1 MLDKRGGHSL
11 DSTQPNHNSS
21 SNKWFIKNSLCLNY
35 AHLVHLSFRTWP
47 GRHCTTYAADM
58 ECASFYRPPP
68 VDDDDAWTG
77 QDRGGFNCESFS
89 RVLCTQRTYN
99 CNRRTQLISDLVC
112 SRNVLYLLPVEYSL
126 PWKQIHFFCA
136 CLSSSSSSYTA
147 ENTRNSLV
155 INLCC
160 LPSIAIYTS
169 YVVVIRI
176 HSHSRF
182 KENIQRSPYRSL
194 SERKNNNN

>member
-1 MLDKRGGHSL
+1 MHISYICRFVRG
-11 DSTQPNHNSS
+11 Q
-21 SNKWFIKNSLCLNY
+21 
-35 AHLVHLSFRTWP
+35 A
-47 GRHCTTYAADM
+47 GRHCTTFAADM

-68 VDDDDAWTG
+68 VDDDDDDDAWTG

-89 RVLCTQRTYN
+89 IVLCTQRTYN

-112 SRNVLYLLPVEYSL
+112 SRNVLSLASWVYSL
-126 PWKQIHFFCA
+126 PWKQIHFFSA
-136 CLSSSSSSYTA
+136 CLSSSSSISSYTV

-155 INLCC
+155 INLCS

-176 HSHSRF
+176 HSHSRI
-182 KENIQRSPYRSL
+182 KENIQRSPNRSL
-194 SERKNNNN
+194 SERNNNNN